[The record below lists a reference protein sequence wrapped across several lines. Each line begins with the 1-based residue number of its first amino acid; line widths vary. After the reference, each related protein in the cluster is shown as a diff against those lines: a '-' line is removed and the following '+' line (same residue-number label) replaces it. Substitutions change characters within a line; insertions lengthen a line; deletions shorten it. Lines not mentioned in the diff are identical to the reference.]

1 MNQSN
6 LWSLRLGFSGKQSQK
21 INSIG
26 IEKFLKESFYAP
38 FENKIPYCL
47 IEDPKTLS
55 ELKDFR
61 EKVKNT
67 TSEEGKIA
75 LKNQNKKKRIKK
87 RRKNKKRK

>member
-38 FENKIPYCL
+38 FENKGSMLNIVG
-47 IEDPKTLS
+47 S
-55 ELKDFR
+55 
-61 EKVKNT
+61 
-67 TSEEGKIA
+67 
-75 LKNQNKKKRIKK
+75 
-87 RRKNKKRK
+87 